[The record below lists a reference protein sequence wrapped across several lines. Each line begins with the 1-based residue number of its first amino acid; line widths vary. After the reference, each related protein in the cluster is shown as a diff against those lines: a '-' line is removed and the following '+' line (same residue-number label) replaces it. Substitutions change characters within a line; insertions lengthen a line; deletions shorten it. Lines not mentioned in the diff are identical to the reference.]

1 MPGGGAGGHGGGAG
15 GLRLVQSKTDPLRA
29 IAVWDQEG
37 LCSKAD
43 SRDCTPSMCA
53 RAPANSTNV
62 ADLYNV
68 GTLVYVVG
76 ASDRIRSILAGA
88 GVFEYSVALGGWP
101 LVEADCGSGR
111 GVCHIGLSHKFVY

>member
-1 MPGGGAGGHGGGAG
+1 MAIKKVLNLSTP
-15 GLRLVQSKTDPLRA
+15 RVQ
-29 IAVWDQEG
+29 
-37 LCSKAD
+37 
-43 SRDCTPSMCA
+43 
-53 RAPANSTNV
+53 PANSTNV

-101 LVEADCGSGR
+101 LVEAVD
-111 GVCHIGLSHKFVY
+111 LDAAFVT